1 VTVTYYVYAPVPARC
16 PSANWLRTLRLNR
29 KICLLIVVK
38 EDNKKAH
45 LA

>member
-16 PSANWLRTLRLNR
+16 PSVNSLRLYR

-45 LA
+45 SA